1 MKKEVAEI
9 LNSSY
14 RQYDISS
21 EPSKDE
27 IERAVREK
35 DFDERGFQ
43 RDLPELNAEWN
54 KANSSVEEYC
64 DRMRQY
70 HARRIACFVVNK
82 WNDPIL
88 LKADGRTVREGTHR
102 LKAAI
107 HLGMETVE
115 VEITDDP
122 A

>member
-1 MKKEVAEI
+1 MKKKVAEI
-9 LNSSY
+9 LNSPY
-14 RQYDISS
+14 EQYNIFS
-21 EPSKDE
+21 EPSKDK
-27 IERAVREK
+27 IEKAIREK

-43 RDLPELNAEWN
+43 RDLAELNTEWN
-54 KANSSVEEYC
+54 KASSSVEEYS
-64 DRMRQY
+64 DHMRQY
-70 HARRIACFVVNK
+70 HARRIAYFVVNK

-88 LKADGRTVREGTHR
+88 LKADGRTVKEGTHR

-107 HLGMETVE
+107 YLGMETVE